1 MKYFGDWFHCND
13 SLTTLIDSPDL
24 FSSDVYYVVYSKKSD
39 RVINPEIFKNFFE
52 QNRAPC
58 IGKDDPNK
66 VVGIQSSLLEKK
78 QNNSSIDS
86 NTLTSPYLLNSN
98 IDPRNVFKRSELV
111 ISEKD
116 LILQT
121 ALLYKFD
128 VQRFYLSNFLKTKS
142 NEIQKKYYF
151 NILKW
156 FDYSCAIDF
165 LPVFCEFNF
174 REIIEGTQE
183 RAISKTIKKFF
194 DHFEK
199 EDYLSNLNHL
209 KQEILNVLNISHVIK
224 YGNNTSGENVLV
236 QFIEHF
242 NDYFVKGF
250 HLIHSNHKV
259 GINTNNVIRLVDS
272 KIVIQKHNRFICLEK
287 QMLHQINRW
296 EEKIKITEKSGKEE
310 EYQLIFLLSF
320 DDRSKHYLTY
330 FKVGRNCFSYDGM
343 RDGCHILP
351 TFCDIGKCEGFT
363 AIYQN
368 SCYNPQN
375 SSKLFEKLKNLKITK
390 IPYFNPL
397 EIKYPIAEQFDS
409 SYILELKI
417 PLSLESGKLQLNQNQ
432 IEIYQNEGK
441 IFFYNKGS

>member
-142 NEIQKKYYF
+142 NEIQNKYYF
-151 NILKW
+151 H
-156 FDYSCAIDF
+156 D
-165 LPVFCEFNF
+165 
-174 REIIEGTQE
+174 
-183 RAISKTIKKFF
+183 
-194 DHFEK
+194 
-199 EDYLSNLNHL
+199 
-209 KQEILNVLNISHVIK
+209 
-224 YGNNTSGENVLV
+224 
-236 QFIEHF
+236 
-242 NDYFVKGF
+242 
-250 HLIHSNHKV
+250 
-259 GINTNNVIRLVDS
+259 
-272 KIVIQKHNRFICLEK
+272 
-287 QMLHQINRW
+287 
-296 EEKIKITEKSGKEE
+296 
-310 EYQLIFLLSF
+310 IFL
-320 DDRSKHYLTY
+320 
-330 FKVGRNCFSYDGM
+330 
-343 RDGCHILP
+343 
-351 TFCDIGKCEGFT
+351 
-363 AIYQN
+363 
-368 SCYNPQN
+368 
-375 SSKLFEKLKNLKITK
+375 
-390 IPYFNPL
+390 
-397 EIKYPIAEQFDS
+397 
-409 SYILELKI
+409 
-417 PLSLESGKLQLNQNQ
+417 
-432 IEIYQNEGK
+432 
-441 IFFYNKGS
+441 